1 MPLFAFGSNGS
12 GQLGLGHEEDVSLP
26 VRCVFEVAEDA
37 APGDEGT
44 PKGGDVVRIVAG
56 GNHTLVAD
64 RGGRVFAAGWNGD
77 GRCGVSSKEHGG
89 QGEGEMAMRFRRVVV
104 VVGDF
109 GGGAGD
115 AGGGGGGQVYDTF
128 TGVAA
133 SWEGTVLV
141 ASGLEK
147 EEEGQESRDRV
158 FVLGSGL
165 KGELGLGKGCLRA
178 SAGGVAIPDFPP
190 PGVRVRAVASG
201 MAHTVVVLSDGSVWG
216 WGAARKGQLGEANI
230 PDKVVWSPRRIEG
243 WEGLGFPATGA
254 ACGREFTVIMGDP
267 ARGEFAVL
275 GAVDDKWG
283 IRSGVSASQVKE
295 KALRAGGYR
304 AIEVSWHGV
313 YVHLNNGEVVAWGRN
328 DRGQIPSSTSTGDL
342 GHGQVVR
349 DLAVGSEHLL
359 ARLDERTVVACG
371 WGEHG
376 NCGPDT
382 DAQGNVKGGWKRISL
397 PDGESDIVGV
407 GAGCATSWIITA

>member
-12 GQLGLGHEEDVSLP
+12 GQLGLGHEEDVSVP
-26 VRCVFEVAEDA
+26 TRCVFESASAEDA
-37 APGDEGT
+37 AQGDEGGL
-44 PKGGDVVRIVAG
+44 KGSDVARIVAG
-56 GNHTLVAD
+56 GNHTLVLD
-64 RGGRVFAAGWNGD
+64 RRGGVFAAGWNED
-77 GRCGVSSKEHGG
+77 GRCGMSKREQGEEG
-89 QGEGEMAMRFRRVVV
+89 EGEGEMVKRFRRVRAVV
-104 VVGDF
+104 PVVDL
-109 GGGAGD
+109 GGGD
-115 AGGGGGGQVYDTF
+115 GGGGGQVYDTF

-133 SWEGTVLV
+133 TWEGTVLV
-141 ASGLEK
+141 ASVEEK
-147 EEEGQESRDRV
+147 GQESRDRV

-190 PGVRVRAVASG
+190 QGMRVRAVASG
-201 MAHTVVVLSDGSVWG
+201 MGHTVVVLCDGSVWG

-243 WEGLGFPATGA
+243 SEGLGFRATGA

-267 ARGEFAVL
+267 ARGEFTVL

-283 IRSGVSASQVKE
+283 IRSGVSVSQVKE
-295 KALRAGGYR
+295 KALRAGGYQ

-313 YVHLNNGEVVAWGRN
+313 YVHLNNREVVAWGRN
-328 DRGQIPSSTSTGDL
+328 DRGQIPSTSTGDL
-342 GHGQVVR
+342 GHGRVVR
-349 DLAVGSEHLL
+349 DLAAGSEHLL

-382 DAQGNVKGGWKRISL
+382 DAQGNVKVEWNRIPLS
-397 PDGESDIVGV
+397 DGESEIVGV

>member
-12 GQLGLGHEEDVSLP
+12 GQLGLGHEEDVSVP
-26 VRCVFEVAEDA
+26 ARCVFEFAEDA
-37 APGDEGT
+37 AQGEVDA

-56 GNHTLVAD
+56 GNHTLVLD
-64 RGGRVFAAGWNGD
+64 RRGRVFAAGWNGD
-77 GRCGVSSKEHGG
+77 GRCGIPKREEG
-89 QGEGEMAMRFRRVVV
+89 GEGEMGE
-104 VVGDF
+104 GDVPN
-109 GGGAGD
+109 
-115 AGGGGGGQVYDTF
+115 AGGGGGRVYDTF

-133 SWEGTVLV
+133 TWEGTVLV
-141 ASGLEK
+141 ASEEE

-190 PGVRVRAVASG
+190 QGMKVRAVASG
-201 MAHTVVVLSDGSVWG
+201 MGHTVVVLSDGSVWA

-230 PDKVVWSPRRIEG
+230 PDKVVWRPRRIEG
-243 WEGLGFPATGA
+243 SEGLGFRATGA
-254 ACGREFTVIMGDP
+254 ACGREFTVIIGDP
-267 ARGEFAVL
+267 ARGEFTVL

-313 YVHLNNGEVVAWGRN
+313 YVHLDDGEVVAWGRN
-328 DRGQIPSSTSTGDL
+328 DRGQIPWTSTVDL
-342 GHGQVVR
+342 GHGKVVR
-349 DLAVGSEHLL
+349 DLAAGSEHLL

-382 DAQGNVKGGWKRISL
+382 DAQGNVKGKWNRIPL